1 MTMEAGA
8 EAQQGGETEISE
20 SDAQQIANLA
30 QVHSY
35 IPVNRNYPYQSTC
48 LSHLMYF

>member
-8 EAQQGGETEISE
+8 EAQQGGETAISE
-20 SDAQQIANLA
+20 SDAQQIATLA

-48 LSHLMYF
+48 FSHRVF